1 MTGDKPQSDALRE
14 ALSISS
20 ELLRCS
26 FGISY
31 LDDALLGMAPGE
43 ITLMGARTGGGK
55 TEFATQVVLQQQNE
69 DSKKAK
75 SVLYFA
81 LDHEPDEIYNRLTWR
96 LLTQQLKK
104 IEEPKIKGMYLRY
117 AEWMAGKYRGL
128 FDDLETD
135 ARNYLKLLFE
145 TSNTHF
151 LYRKNQLTIDDITEI
166 ISDDSSAEHNLFI
179 IDHFHAIKGIDSL
192 EKQTEAM
199 TKISEA
205 AEKIF
210 RPVLVLGQFRKRSSN
225 NRSPIPDMEEF
236 SGSAQLIYIPQ
247 NIIVLAPRQTEGAEL
262 WETYFHIVKSRIAS
276 DSKVFVGVH
285 SFDMELKKYSD
296 RYQIMRH
303 VPYAEPN
310 EIIAAKIPKWAKR
323 CFIVQSALEAIQ
335 KPFTPSY
342 KPYKDDE

>member
-1 MTGDKPQSDALRE
+1 MIGDKPQSDALRE

-20 ELLRCS
+20 ELLRCD

-43 ITLMGARTGGGK
+43 VTLMGARTGGGK
-55 TEFATQVVLQQQNE
+55 TEFATQVVLKQQNE
-69 DSKKAK
+69 DKKKAK

-81 LDHEPDEIYNRLTWR
+81 LDHEPGEIENRIVWR
-96 LLTQQLKK
+96 LLTAQLKK
-104 IEEPKIKGMYLRY
+104 TEDSKVKGMYLRY

-128 FDDLETD
+128 FDELESD
-135 ARNYLKLLFE
+135 ARNYLRHLLE
-145 TSNTHF
+145 WSNTHF
-151 LYRKNQLTIDDITEI
+151 LYRKNQFTADDIAEI
-166 ISDDSSAEHNLFI
+166 IGDESSAEHNLFI
-179 IDHFHAIKGIDSL
+179 IDHFHAMKGLDTL

-199 TKISEA
+199 AKISEA

-247 NIIVLAPRQTEGAEL
+247 NIMVLAPRHTEGAEM

-276 DSKVFVGVH
+276 DAKVFVGVH
-285 SFDMELKKYSD
+285 SFDMEQKRYSD

-303 VPYAEPN
+303 VPYSEPN
-310 EIIAAKIPKWAKR
+310 EITAAKIPKWAKS
-323 CFIVQSALEAIQ
+323 CFIVQTPEFMPQ
-335 KPFTPSY
+335 KPFSQTH
-342 KPYKDDE
+342 KPYKDD

>member
-20 ELLRCS
+20 ELLRCE
-26 FGISY
+26 FGITY

-69 DSKKAK
+69 DQKKAK

-81 LDHEPDEIYNRLTWR
+81 LDHEPDEIQNRIVWR
-96 LLTQQLKK
+96 LLTQQIKK
-104 IEEPKIKGMYLRY
+104 IEDPKIKGMYLRF
-117 AEWMAGKYRGL
+117 AEWMAGKYRGM
-128 FDDLETD
+128 FDDLEAD
-135 ARNYLKLLFE
+135 ARSYLRHLFE
-145 TSNTHF
+145 WSNTHF
-151 LYRKNQLTIDDITEI
+151 LYRKNQFTVEDIAEI

-179 IDHFHAIKGIDSL
+179 IDHFHAIKGLDTL
-192 EKQTEAM
+192 EKQMEAM
-199 TKISEA
+199 AKISEA

-247 NIIVLAPRQTEGAEL
+247 NIIVLAPRQTEGADL
-262 WETYFHIVKSRIAS
+262 WETYFHVVKSRIAS

-303 VPYAEPN
+303 VPYSEPN
-310 EIIAAKIPKWAKR
+310 EIEAAKIPKWAKK
-323 CFIVQSALEAIQ
+323 CFIVHKPDTSFQ
-335 KPFTPSY
+335 KPITQTF
-342 KPYKDDE
+342 KQYKDD